1 MSEVLEINCL
11 FSASSSL
18 PSSVE
23 GAPELCPLPVNLF
36 SSEVPEVFCQRNC
49 FRASKAVYNNETL
62 NIPSLITVN
71 HHITRVQITDND
83 VFFPLVLYR
92 AHETIFPTLSA
103 DYPRHQQQILQRGR
117 QKDFAQDDRR
127 SVPVR

>member
-11 FSASSSL
+11 FSASSSCQVASKVRL
-18 PSSVE
+18 NFAHCRS
-23 GAPELCPLPVNLF
+23 NLF

-49 FRASKAVYNNETL
+49 FRASQAVYNNETL

-83 VFFPLVLYR
+83 VFSLVLYR